1 MSPFPAPSTHQFRS
15 WSARAE
21 RLTVALLALLL
32 LGGAAYSW
40 RLGNA
45 LRFLPD
51 EREYLTLA
59 DNLIASGRYTLDGA
73 TPTAYRPPGYV
84 WFLTLL
90 RAAGLRVWQL
100 RLANFLLFVLTLWG
114 LYRWLKRDRSP
125 LAGALAVWMAGA
137 YAVLFFTAG
146 TLYPQT
152 LAACLLLWS
161 LCLLSAPS
169 PRPARGIFAGA
180 LFGWAVLSVPLV
192 GVVLPVAL
200 LWGGNFRLPRRRFA
214 AFALVSLLPVALWS
228 ARNYRAF
235 GAFVFISTNS
245 GENLLVG
252 NNENATPNSGTT
264 VDISA
269 YRRAASAL
277 DEISRDRYYRRQA
290 WVYIRQ
296 HPLPALRL
304 YLLKVLTYFHYR
316 NNLVTTSEA
325 SALRDVVMLLTYA
338 PLLLLGAWR
347 LVAAWRFP
355 LRPLDWLWGGIY
367 VVSAFAAALFFPRI
381 RFRLPFDYFLIG
393 LDAAF
398 LARWL
403 EGRVPFLPA
412 EDEHTA

>member
-1 MSPFPAPSTHQFRS
+1 MPPSPAPSTHQFRS
-15 WSARAE
+15 WSEKAE
-21 RLTVALLALLL
+21 RLTVALLVLFL

-40 RLGNA
+40 RLGNT

-59 DNLIASGRYTLDGA
+59 DNLVTYHRYTLDGA
-73 TPTAYRPPGYV
+73 TLTAYRPPGYV

-114 LYRWLKRDRSP
+114 LYRWLKRDHSS
-125 LAGALAVWMAGA
+125 LAGAFAVWMAGA
-137 YAVLFFTAG
+137 YVVLFFTAG

-161 LCLLSAPS
+161 LYLLSAPS
-169 PRPARGIFAGA
+169 PQPARGIFAGA
-180 LFGWAVLSVPLV
+180 LFGWTVLTVPLL
-192 GVVLPVAL
+192 GIVLPVAL
-200 LWGGNFRLPRRRFA
+200 LWGGYFRLPWRRLA

-228 ARNYRAF
+228 ARNSRVF

-264 VDISA
+264 VDIST
-269 YRRAASAL
+269 YRQTASAL
-277 DEISRDRYYRRQA
+277 DEVSRDRYYRRQA

-296 HPLPALRL
+296 HPLSALRL

-316 NNLVTTSEA
+316 NNLVTTSET
-325 SALRDVVMLLTYA
+325 STLRDVVMLLTYA

-367 VVSAFAAALFFPRI
+367 VASAFATALFFPRI
-381 RFRLPFDYFLIG
+381 RFRLPFDYFLIS

-403 EGRVPFLPA
+403 EMKVR
-412 EDEHTA
+412 